1 MTNFFLNL
9 DSSLFYFINSTLS
22 NSIFDFM
29 FVPLHKPQNHLILIL
44 LFLSILIYY
53 IYNYRKKGLFILM
66 LTIFGFII
74 TDFTGSI
81 IKNFE
86 LRKRPYMI
94 EEEVRIPNGIKIIK
108 DQNNNYKETESSK
121 KSFPSNHASNIF
133 FICSF
138 LSYIYKNKKKYFIS
152 FAILVSISR
161 VYIGVHYP
169 LDIISGAIIGITISF
184 IIIKGINLLRI
195 NLEAYRQEA

>member
-1 MTNFFLNL
+1 
-9 DSSLFYFINSTLS
+9 
-22 NSIFDFM
+22 
-29 FVPLHKPQNHLILIL
+29 
-44 LFLSILIYY
+44 
-53 IYNYRKKGLFILM
+53 M